1 MAGLRVVVCLVV
13 WVVASAL
20 PVGASGS
27 DRDFQ
32 RWESAVAGR
41 GIDPGDVIYPF
52 AATPEMASWAREQ
65 MEGAGSAGPLKQ
77 LKILQNALFDRENF
91 EFEYDGIL
99 TLTAEEAFAQRRGN
113 CMAFTSL
120 FIALG
125 RSLGIPTVLISV
137 QKVPDVKRVDGLVV
151 VNRHVVAGYRGL
163 NELNLFDFYVTS
175 SAPPIHQRII
185 SDVRASAMHHT
196 NNGGLALRENDLIEA
211 RRHFELSTRLA
222 PEWAPGWVN
231 LGVVEYREGRT
242 AEAMKAYSKALEADP
257 SNSSALT
264 NIAGIHRDQGHDE
277 AARSALAAAARQT
290 RNPFTLIAM
299 ADIEIH
305 NGNLGKARSYLRRAR
320 WWFSSEPEVYVAMA
334 RLAHAEGDK
343 EAAERH
349 LMRAAK
355 LVEAKG
361 NDE

>member
-1 MAGLRVVVCLVV
+1 MTGWKTTVCVLALVV
-13 WVVASAL
+13 AFAGSAW
-20 PVGASGS
+20 ASGE

-32 RWESAVAGR
+32 RWESAVAAR
-41 GIDPGDVIYPF
+41 GIEPGDVIYPF
-52 AATPEMASWAREQ
+52 SASPEMQSWAREQ
-65 MEGAGSAGPLKQ
+65 MEGAGAAGPLKK
-77 LKILQNALFDRENF
+77 LRILQGALFDREKF
-91 EFEYDGIL
+91 EFEYDGNL

-113 CMAFTSL
+113 CMAFTAL

-125 RSLGIPTVLISV
+125 RSLGIPTVLVSV
-137 QKVPDVKRVDGLVV
+137 QKVPDVERVDGLVV
-151 VNRHVVAGYRGL
+151 VNRHVVAGYRGPH
-163 NELNLFDFYVTS
+163 ELNLFDFYVTS

-196 NNGGLALRENDLIEA
+196 NNGGSALRENDLIEA
-211 RRHFELSTRLA
+211 RRHFELSIRLA

-242 AEAMKAYSKALEADP
+242 AEALKAYGKALEAEP

-264 NIAGIHRDQGHDE
+264 NIAGIHRDQGHPE
-277 AARSALAAAARQT
+277 AAKSALAAAARQT

-320 WWFSSEPEVYVAMA
+320 WWFSSEPEVYAAMA
-334 RLAHAEGDK
+334 RLARIEGDQK
-343 EAAERH
+343 AATRH
-349 LMRAAK
+349 LARAVE
-355 LVEAKG
+355 LREAKES
-361 NDE
+361 DE

>member
-1 MAGLRVVVCLVV
+1 MNGWKMKVCFLALAVAVAGSG
-13 WVVASAL
+13 WAL
-20 PVGASGS
+20 GFDG
-27 DRDFQ
+27 DFQ
-32 RWESAVAGR
+32 RWRSEVTAQ
-41 GIDPGDVIYPF
+41 GIEPADVIYPF
-52 AATPEMASWAREQ
+52 AATPEMQEWAREH
-65 MEGAGSAGPLKQ
+65 MEGAGAVGPLRK
-77 LKILQNALFDRENF
+77 LRILQNALFDRESF

-113 CMAFTSL
+113 CMAFTAL

-125 RSLGIPTVLISV
+125 RSLGIPTVLVSV
-137 QKVPDVKRVDGLVV
+137 QKVPDVERIDGLVI
-151 VNRHVVAGYRGL
+151 VNRHVVAGYRGSH
-163 NELNLFDFYVTS
+163 ELNLFDFYVTS

-196 NNGGLALRENDLIEA
+196 NNGGLALREHDLIEA

-222 PEWAPGWVN
+222 PDWAPGWVN

-242 AEAMKAYSKALEADP
+242 DEALKAYGKALEVEP

-264 NIAGIHRDQGHDE
+264 NIAGIHRDQGHSE
-277 AARSALAAAARQT
+277 AARSALTAAARQT
-290 RNPFTLIAM
+290 LNPFTLIAL

-334 RLAHAEGDK
+334 RLARAEGDDK
-343 EAAERH
+343 AVERH
-349 LMRAAK
+349 LKRA
-355 LVEAKG
+355 VEL
-361 NDE
+361 DESE